1 MANAGNNDVKST
13 AWLVNSSDEKSLSVN
28 VRVVGVSKH
37 DVGQSYDLVDW
48 VPTASFEWSSTQK
61 MSAWDIFA
69 KVLDDAGY
77 SYSTDGGVPYSV
89 TNPDKSQTLAMEN
102 TASGYKYWRF
112 DINGKA
118 ANSYA
123 TGYYPS
129 DGDTLEL
136 VYEDPTGTV
145 STQVSATCSVVG
157 TDAKGAQQTWAAA
170 QSITLK
176 KGSTAAD
183 LSEQLFKQTGLKAD
197 YDPNGSWGW
206 ALNSITSPFDSGRT
220 LAYDPTTEAYWQLF
234 INGKSPWSAPAATR
248 SRPATPSSGT
258 TRSTTTPL
266 LPISFR

>member
-1 MANAGNNDVKST
+1 
-13 AWLVNSSDEKSLSVN
+13 
-28 VRVVGVSKH
+28 
-37 DVGQSYDLVDW
+37 
-48 VPTASFEWSSTQK
+48 

-157 TDAKGAQQTWAAA
+157 TDARV
-170 QSITLK
+170 L
-176 KGSTAAD
+176 
-183 LSEQLFKQTGLKAD
+183 
-197 YDPNGSWGW
+197 
-206 ALNSITSPFDSGRT
+206 
-220 LAYDPTTEAYWQLF
+220 
-234 INGKSPWSAPAATR
+234 
-248 SRPATPSSGT
+248 SRPGP
-258 TRSTTTPL
+258 PL
-266 LPISFR
+266 RALR